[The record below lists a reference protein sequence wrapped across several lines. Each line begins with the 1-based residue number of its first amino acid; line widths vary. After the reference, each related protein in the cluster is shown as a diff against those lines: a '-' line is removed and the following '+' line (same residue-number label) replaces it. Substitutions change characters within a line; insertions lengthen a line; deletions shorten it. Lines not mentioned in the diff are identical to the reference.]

1 MAGAKEIR
9 TKIKSVQSTKKIT
22 KAMEMVAAS
31 KTRKAQDTMLKTRPY
46 AEKIR
51 EVISHLSAGN
61 TEYKH
66 PFLIKRDVKKAGF
79 IIISSDRGLCGG
91 LNINLFKNVIST
103 MRQFEDRGVESATCL
118 LGNKAVS
125 YFKNIKAKVLA
136 AKGGMGDT
144 ASVEKL
150 IGLVKVMLDAYENE
164 ELDAIYLCY
173 NNFVNTMTQKPVVQ
187 QILPL
192 PISEELEKNTNSWD
206 YIYEPD
212 PYSLLDTLLKRF
224 IESQVYQAVVENNA
238 CEQAARMVAMKSA
251 SDNADDVINSLQL
264 AYNKARQAAI
274 TQELSEI
281 VAGAAAV

>member
-31 KTRKAQDTMLKTRPY
+31 KTRKAQDTMSKTRPY

-51 EVISHLSAGN
+51 EVISHLSTGN
-61 TEYKH
+61 IEYKH
-66 PFLIKRDVKKAGF
+66 PFLMKRDVKNAGF

-91 LNINLFKNVIST
+91 LNINLFKNVISK
-103 MRQFEDRGVESATCL
+103 MRQFEDRGVDSFTCL
-118 LGNKAVS
+118 IGNKALS
-125 YFKNIKAKVLA
+125 QFKNLKAKVLG
-136 AKGGMGDT
+136 AKGGMGDS

-150 IGLVKVMLDAYENE
+150 IGLVKVMLDAYEKG

-173 NNFVNTMTQKPVVQ
+173 NNFVNTMTQKPIIQ
-187 QILPL
+187 QMLPL
-192 PISEELEKNTNSWD
+192 PSSETLDKNTNSWD

-212 PYSLLDTLLKRF
+212 SYTLLDTLLKRF

>member
-173 NNFVNTMTQKPVVQ
+173 NNFVNTMT
-187 QILPL
+187 
-192 PISEELEKNTNSWD
+192 KN
-206 YIYEPD
+206 
-212 PYSLLDTLLKRF
+212 L
-224 IESQVYQAVVENNA
+224 
-238 CEQAARMVAMKSA
+238 
-251 SDNADDVINSLQL
+251 
-264 AYNKARQAAI
+264 
-274 TQELSEI
+274 
-281 VAGAAAV
+281 

>member
-31 KTRKAQDTMLKTRPY
+31 KTRKAQDTMSKTRPY

-51 EVISHLSAGN
+51 EVISHLSTGN
-61 TEYKH
+61 IEYKH
-66 PFLIKRDVKKAGF
+66 PFLMKRDVKNAGF

-91 LNINLFKNVIST
+91 LNINLFKNVISK
-103 MRQFEDRGVESATCL
+103 MRQFEDRGVDSFTCL
-118 LGNKAVS
+118 IGNKALS
-125 YFKNIKAKVLA
+125 QFKNLKAKVLG
-136 AKGGMGDT
+136 AKGGMGDS
-144 ASVEKL
+144 ASVDKL
-150 IGLVKVMLDAYENE
+150 IGLVKVMLDAYEKG

-173 NNFVNTMTQKPVVQ
+173 NNFVNTMTQKPIIQ
-187 QILPL
+187 QMLPL
-192 PISEELEKNTNSWD
+192 PSSETLDKNTNSWD

-212 PYSLLDTLLKRF
+212 SYTLLDTLLKRF

>member
-46 AEKIR
+46 ADKIS

-61 TEYKH
+61 AEYKH
-66 PFLIKRDVKKAGF
+66 PYLIKRDIKKAGF

-91 LNINLFKNVIST
+91 LNINLFKSVINE
-103 MRQFEDRGVESATCL
+103 MRQFEKDGIDSSSCL
-118 LGNKAVS
+118 IGSKAVS
-125 YFKNIKAKVLA
+125 YFRNLKSKVLG
-136 AKGGMGDT
+136 AKGGMGD
-144 ASVEKL
+144 SPSIEKL
-150 IGLVKVMLDAYENE
+150 IQVMLKAYENA

-173 NNFVNTMTQKPVVQ
+173 NKFVNTMTQQPVVQ

-192 PISEELEKNTNSWD
+192 PVSETLAENKNSWD

-212 PYSLLDTLLKRF
+212 PYVLLDTLLKRF
-224 IESQVYQAVVENNA
+224 IESQVYQAVVENYA

-251 SDNADDVINSLQL
+251 SDNADDVIDSLQL
-264 AYNKARQAAI
+264 AYNKARQSAI

>member
-1 MAGAKEIR
+1 MSGAKEIR

-51 EVISHLSAGN
+51 EVISHLSTGN

-66 PFLIKRDVKKAGF
+66 PFLIKRDVKKVGF
-79 IIISSDRGLCGG
+79 IVISSDRGLCGG
-91 LNINLFKNVIST
+91 LNINLFKNVISK
-103 MRQFEDRGVESATCL
+103 MRQFEERGLDSSTCL
-118 LGNKAVS
+118 VGNKAVS
-125 YFKNIKAKVLA
+125 YFKNIKAKVLG

-150 IGLVKVMLDAYENE
+150 IGLVKVMLNAYENE

-192 PISEELEKNTNSWD
+192 PASEELEKNTNSWD

-251 SDNADDVINSLQL
+251 SDNADDVIGSLKL